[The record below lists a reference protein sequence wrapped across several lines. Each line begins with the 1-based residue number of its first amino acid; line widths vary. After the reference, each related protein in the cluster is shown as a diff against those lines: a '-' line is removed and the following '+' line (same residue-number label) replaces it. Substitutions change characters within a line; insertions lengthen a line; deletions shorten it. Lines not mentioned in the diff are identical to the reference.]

1 MSEPI
6 DLQALVREINE
17 ALILA
22 ALRGEPKHGYQIA
35 VDVERETDGMFTFQ
49 HGTLY
54 PILHRLEKGRRIS
67 GKWEKADGRRR
78 KVYSLTDRGREWLTT
93 QSRRV
98 RATFGTLD
106 ALLGGEE

>member
-1 MSEPI
+1 MRTRSSICTRSETPW
-6 DLQALVREINE
+6 
-17 ALILA
+17 IL
-22 ALRGEPKHGYQIA
+22 
-35 VDVERETDGMFTFQ
+35 
-49 HGTLY
+49 
-54 PILHRLEKGRRIS
+54 RIS

-78 KVYSLTDRGREWLTT
+78 KVYSLTDRGREWLTI